1 MQVRQTRTPLSGLS
15 IRTRTMATGAS
26 RQNDADHSRRVQMLD
41 EPGNHPQRCSMSVTG
56 EQRGIGLDGPGQ
68 FLLVSALPT
77 RPVDYVG
84 DGVIADAG
92 IDFGDNGVDHRDR
105 VTVIDVRALSAS
117 RMPLTVDDLYPF
129 DLTAASTWCP
139 SLFARTAI
147 PVLASAGEGP
157 QGLAAGGAGWR

>member
-1 MQVRQTRTPLSGLS
+1 M
-15 IRTRTMATGAS
+15 
-26 RQNDADHSRRVQMLD
+26 QMLD
-41 EPGNHPQRCSMSVTG
+41 EPGDHPQRCSMSVTG

-77 RPVDYVG
+77 RPVDHV
-84 DGVIADAG
+84 VADAG
-92 IDFGDNGVDHRDR
+92 TELGDNGVDHRDR
-105 VTVIDVRALSAS
+105 VTVIDVHALSAS

-129 DLTAASTWCP
+129 DLTAASTRCP

>member
-1 MQVRQTRTPLSGLS
+1 
-15 IRTRTMATGAS
+15 
-26 RQNDADHSRRVQMLD
+26 
-41 EPGNHPQRCSMSVTG
+41 MSVTG

-84 DGVIADAG
+84 DRVVADAG

-117 RMPLTVDDLYPF
+117 RMPLTVDDLHPL
-129 DLTAASTWCP
+129 DLTAASTRCP

>member
-1 MQVRQTRTPLSGLS
+1 
-15 IRTRTMATGAS
+15 MATGAS
-26 RQNDADHSRRVQMLD
+26 RQSDAGHSRRMQMLD
-41 EPGNHPQRCSMSVTG
+41 EPGDHPQRCSMSVTG

-77 RPVDYVG
+77 GPFDYVG
-84 DGVIADAG
+84 DGVIADTG
-92 IDFGDNGVDHRDR
+92 IDFGDNGVDHSDR
-105 VTVIDVRALSAS
+105 VTVIDLRALSAS
-117 RMPLTVDDLYPF
+117 RMALTVDDLHPL
-129 DLTAASTWCP
+129 DLTAASTRCP

>member
-1 MQVRQTRTPLSGLS
+1 
-15 IRTRTMATGAS
+15 
-26 RQNDADHSRRVQMLD
+26 
-41 EPGNHPQRCSMSVTG
+41 MSVTG

-77 RPVDYVG
+77 RPFDYVG

-117 RMPLTVDDLYPF
+117 RMALTVDDLHPL
-129 DLTAASTWCP
+129 DLTAASTRCP